1 MSSEL
6 LVNFLLSHIILFSGG
21 TRMAENLTFKP
32 VLTVLSEQQIG
43 ELHRATAT
51 VLERTGL
58 KVTHPEALEIFA
70 GGGARVEKDRV
81 YIPRQLFEQT
91 MKMAPSR
98 IVLGNRKGEQAII
111 LDNDACWFGATLDD
125 VYYFDPQNYQRRHL
139 TLEDCRRIV
148 TVSDALPNI
157 SWGMTFGA
165 VSDVPTHL
173 ADRFVAKQALIYSE
187 KPVVVSS
194 NNVSSLRDIYEM
206 ARISVDDGDRFET
219 APPMASFTTTVSPLV
234 IPDHVAEQ
242 MMFCARQ
249 GIPQVCYA
257 GVQAGSTGP
266 MSFAGTVV
274 QGNAE
279 TLGCL
284 IFNQL
289 VKPGSPVVYGHFSTI
304 MDMRSTVF
312 SFGAPE
318 MSLMIAAQSQIA
330 KHYGIPFYG
339 TAGCSDSKLLDSQA
353 AVETVFSCL
362 SSALGC
368 AGLIHDAGLLEYG
381 TMVSPEQMVLVN
393 EVLHMIGQYTCG
405 LDVSEEALA
414 LDIIDSV
421 GPGGHY
427 LTQTHTRTHCR
438 DAWYSQLF
446 DRSGFNTWSEN
457 GAKDLTQRVRER
469 TLEMIAAAPPS
480 SLDAEKIRALD
491 EISNH
496 WV

>member
-1 MSSEL
+1 
-6 LVNFLLSHIILFSGG
+6 
-21 TRMAENLTFKP
+21 MAENLTFRP
-32 VLTVLSEQQIG
+32 VLKVLSEQQIR

-51 VLERTGL
+51 VLELTGL
-58 KVTHPEALEIFA
+58 KVTHPEAIEIFA
-70 GGGARVEKDRV
+70 GGGARVENDRV
-81 YIPRQLFEQT
+81 YIPREMFEQT
-91 MKMAPSR
+91 IKLAPSR
-98 IVLGNRKGEQAII
+98 IVLGNRKGEQTII
-111 LDNDACWFGATLDD
+111 LDNDACWFGTTLDD
-125 VYYFDPQNYQRRHL
+125 VYYLDPQTCQRRRL

-148 TVSDALPNI
+148 AISDALPNI

-165 VSDVPTHL
+165 VSDVPAHL
-173 ADRFVAKQALIYSE
+173 ADRYAAKQALIYSE

-194 NNVSSLRDIYEM
+194 NNVASLHDIYEM
-206 ARISVDDGDRFET
+206 ARIAANDERCFET

-234 IPDHVAEQ
+234 IADHVAEQ
-242 MMFCARQ
+242 MMFCARH
-249 GIPQVCYA
+249 GIPQVSYA

-279 TLGCL
+279 TLACL

-289 VKPGSPVVYGHFSTI
+289 VKPGSSVVYGHLSTI

-318 MSLMIAAQSQIA
+318 MNLMVAAQSQIA
-330 KHYGIPFYG
+330 QYYGIPFYG
-339 TAGCSDSKLLDSQA
+339 TAGCSDSKLPDSQA
-353 AVETVFSCL
+353 AAEAVFSCF

-368 AGLIHDAGLLEYG
+368 AGLIHDVGLLEYA
-381 TMVSPEQMVLVN
+381 TMASPEQMVLVN
-393 EVLHMIGQYTCG
+393 EVLHMVGRYARG

-427 LTQTHTRTHCR
+427 LTQDHTMMHFR

-446 DRSGFNTWSEN
+446 DRNSFNTWSEN
-457 GAKDLTQRVRER
+457 GEKDLTQRVRER
-469 TLEMIAAAPPS
+469 TLDLMDAPPPS
-480 SLDAEKIRALD
+480 SLEAEKVRALD
-491 EISNH
+491 EISKH